1 MTDAPPPTVT
11 FAEIKSLMQGDIVAL
26 VNEWAP
32 HGRRDGIY
40 WVGPNPARGETKG
53 TSFKIWMTG
62 SGAGAFKEF
71 DAGETEKGDIIDLPV
86 YLGVLKDRAAVREW
100 AMRRYGLTGGD
111 PKKLEKVRRDARE
124 KIARDEAAEAR
135 DRARKIRTAQGI
147 WQSAGPLV
155 PGTTAWRY
163 LTEVR
168 CIRLD
173 RLPAAITELRASE
186 ALDWIGPD
194 RQRARIPAMIAAM
207 RRADGTITAVHR
219 TYLDAQTGGKVKE
232 GPAKKMLGVTRGTA
246 IRVWPGTDPRVP
258 LGLVSSE
265 GIEDAATIAVADPSR
280 ASWALGSLN
289 GLATFEL
296 PTGPASPAITHHTVF
311 ADNDWA
317 GGPAAKGFAQAIRR
331 VATLGVPVSVAR
343 AHRGKDANELLMG
356 EKK

>member
-1 MTDAPPPTVT
+1 MTDAPPPAVT

-135 DRARKIRTAQGI
+135 DRARKITMARTMFQGA
-147 WQSAGPLV
+147 AGLE
-155 PGTTAWRY
+155 PGTAAWCY
-163 LTEVR
+163 LVEHR
-168 CIRLD
+168 RIRLD
-173 RLPAAITELRASE
+173 LLPARPVELRAAAGLE
-186 ALDWIGPD
+186 WRGPNG
-194 RQRARIPAMIAAM
+194 ARGHRPAMVAAM
-207 RRADGTITAVHR
+207 RQPDGAITAVHR

-246 IRVWPGTDPRVP
+246 IRVWGGAPEPGA
-258 LGLVSSE
+258 LVLTE
-265 GIEDAATIAVADPSR
+265 GIEDALTIATAAPENAV
-280 ASWALGSLN
+280 WATGSLN
-289 GLATFEL
+289 GLASFDF
-296 PTGPASPAITHHTVF
+296 PPKGPRPPRLIVF

-317 GGPAAKGFAQAIRR
+317 GGPAAKGFGQAMRR
-331 VATLGVPVSVAR
+331 LGTLGVPVSVAR